1 MAPREVGF
9 VLCMHTEPT
18 TEPPCP
24 TMLSVILRW
33 LRKVEAIGFI
43 GLFPICQSFSN
54 CGSRATGGSQN
65 PSTWFYPFIHSGY
78 FYSTSSS
85 PRLLR
90 SAPDTAWILC
100 REFHAEAPQAIA
112 SEGLVQGLYVAAR
125 VGFEPTTL
133 FTKGDEST
141 NEPSRPTILRMLFAK
156 TLLQS

>member
-54 CGSRATGGSQN
+54 CGSRPTGGSQN
-65 PSTWFYPFIHSGY
+65 PSTWVYPFIQAISIAPLQVHDYSEALPTQHGY
-78 FYSTSSS
+78 CVGRFTPKRHRQLRVKDLSKVSMWRPEWDSN
-85 PRLLR
+85 PRPFLR
-90 SAPDTAWILC
+90 KATNLPMS
-100 REFHAEAPQAIA
+100 HHAPQ
-112 SEGLVQGLYVAAR
+112 
-125 VGFEPTTL
+125 F
-133 FTKGDEST
+133 
-141 NEPSRPTILRMLFAK
+141 
-156 TLLQS
+156 

>member
-1 MAPREVGF
+1 MSELLKLWVATHRWVP
-9 VLCMHTEPT
+9 EPFH
-18 TEPPCP
+18 
-24 TMLSVILRW
+24 MGLSV
-33 LRKVEAIGFI
+33 
-43 GLFPICQSFSN
+43 
-54 CGSRATGGSQN
+54 
-65 PSTWFYPFIHSGY
+65 HSGY

-100 REFHAEAPQAIA
+100 REFHAEAPQATA

-141 NEPSRPTILRMLFAK
+141 NEPSRPTIVRMLFAK